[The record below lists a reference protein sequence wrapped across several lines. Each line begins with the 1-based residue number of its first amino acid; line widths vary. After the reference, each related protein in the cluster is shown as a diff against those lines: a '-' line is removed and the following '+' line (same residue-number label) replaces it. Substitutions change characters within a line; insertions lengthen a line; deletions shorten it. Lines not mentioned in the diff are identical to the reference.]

1 MNRRPIR
8 IAIVSIGLL
17 LVLSVGWYLASPLF
31 INKTVNEALPQEVVG
46 LQELIEAPSD
56 EELAQIAEEARKA
69 MAEASVAELAGEPD
83 KVMEEEMPASA
94 NQAAVLRTGRFVDA
108 DEFHSGSGTATIYR
122 AADGSLL
129 LRLEDFRVTNGPDL
143 HVLLANGAKPTGT
156 ENMGQFLDLGE
167 LKGNVGNQNYEIPA
181 DTDLGIYNSVI
192 IYCQPFEV
200 VFSTA
205 TLSQ

>member
-94 NQAAVLRTGRFVDA
+94 NPNRSAKSPGVSTCSCTIRATRSGAYICSVSRTVCA
-108 DEFHSGSGTATIYR
+108 NACR
-122 AADGSLL
+122 AIVQSPS
-129 LRLEDFRVTNGPDL
+129 RKRY
-143 HVLLANGAKPTGT
+143 GAYFTKMDIT
-156 ENMGQFLDLGE
+156 
-167 LKGNVGNQNYEIPA
+167 
-181 DTDLGIYNSVI
+181 
-192 IYCQPFEV
+192 
-200 VFSTA
+200 
-205 TLSQ
+205 